1 MKKFVWV
8 AVTSLV
14 AAFALIQLVP
24 YRITNSSVRDE
35 PHWDSPQTRELAV
48 RACYACHSN
57 EVEKPW
63 YAHVAPV
70 SWLLN
75 RHVRE
80 GREALNL
87 SEWNRGGGENESDDV
102 VESIREGSMPPS
114 YYTWFGLHS
123 EAKLTPAERS
133 QLVHGI
139 ERTLNR

>member
-1 MKKFVWV
+1 MKKFIWI

-14 AAFALIQLVP
+14 VAFGLIQLVP

-35 PHWDSPQTRELAV
+35 PRWDSPRTRELAV

-63 YAHVAPV
+63 YANVAPV

-75 RHVRE
+75 QHVRE
-80 GREALNL
+80 GRDALNF
-87 SEWNRGGGENESDDV
+87 SEWNRSGGESDDV
-102 VESIREGSMPPS
+102 VESITEGSMPPS

-123 EAKLTPAERS
+123 EAKLTPEERS
-133 QLVHGI
+133 QLAQGL